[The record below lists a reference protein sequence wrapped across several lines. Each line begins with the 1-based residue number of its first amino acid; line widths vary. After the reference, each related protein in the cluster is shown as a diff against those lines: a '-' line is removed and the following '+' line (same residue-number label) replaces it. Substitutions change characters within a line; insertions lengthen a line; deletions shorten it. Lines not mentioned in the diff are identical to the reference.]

1 MTLNPQ
7 DERDC
12 RCDELA
18 CSRVVDCAPVEE
30 DELRLPRLQTV
41 AHAGD
46 HFWWLSYR
54 RCPTC
59 GRHWMVAQEERINDV
74 CVVREMSATEAADIL
89 QLGSW
94 PDDFKQYETLLRL
107 GQEAGH
113 RVRFV
118 DPRCNTLV
126 RTASDLVAHRP
137 VIEDREIAEL
147 LNVSLDDAAWLR
159 QAAHEGT

>member
-1 MTLNPQ
+1 M
-7 DERDC
+7 
-12 RCDELA
+12 
-18 CSRVVDCAPVEE
+18 
-30 DELRLPRLQTV
+30 
-41 AHAGD
+41 
-46 HFWWLSYR
+46 Y
-54 RCPTC
+54 
-59 GRHWMVAQEERINDV
+59 
-74 CVVREMSATEAADIL
+74 VVRELSATEAADIVKV
-89 QLGSW
+89 GNW

-113 RVRFV
+113 RARFV

-137 VIEDREIAEL
+137 AIEDSEIAEL